1 MDAIKKNSSIKR
13 MIKKII
19 IKIMRTRFERTQMR
33 IKLKENSNSM
43 DYLK

>member
-1 MDAIKKNSSIKR
+1 MDAIRKIVQLR
-13 MIKKII
+13 EWLKKII

-43 DYLK
+43 DCLK